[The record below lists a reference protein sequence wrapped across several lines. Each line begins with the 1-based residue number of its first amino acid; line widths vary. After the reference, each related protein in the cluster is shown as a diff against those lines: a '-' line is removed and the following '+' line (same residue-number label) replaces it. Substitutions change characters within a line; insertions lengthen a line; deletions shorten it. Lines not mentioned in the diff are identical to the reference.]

1 MKFTIRKNE
10 LTEIANT
17 IAGVLPKKNIKPILS
32 GVLISNENGKITFVA
47 SDMESAIRI
56 DSDAFDISG
65 KGKHVVDAETLR
77 EVAKNA
83 FSEEIAINIE
93 SNKAIAHIGKGNIK
107 IPVINADDYPD
118 IEFADKGEE
127 IQLPAKI
134 TQELISDVL
143 FCASTDEM
151 SRNLNGVLWEFE
163 GNYLRMVTADTYR
176 MAVAEKRIERIS
188 TGNINIFASLKTMK
202 MMQKLIKKDLVIR
215 YDTKKIILKQGNITF
230 SARLMDVNFPNYK
243 AVLPDSFATEIKV
256 NKKELT
262 DAIKLISVI
271 AKNQGDTVKIDIKN
285 NVMVASAR
293 SADRGDGEVSI
304 EIEHEGGDIIVAFD
318 PAFILDV
325 LKSLDEKEVSMKFVD
340 AENALQMQSSDKVL
354 YIVMPVKM
362 RDEKVV
368 K

>member
-83 FSEEIAINIE
+83 FSEEITITIE

-107 IPVINADDYPD
+107 IPVMNADDYPD

-215 YDTKKIILKQGNITF
+215 YDTKK
-230 SARLMDVNFPNYK
+230 
-243 AVLPDSFATEIKV
+243 
-256 NKKELT
+256 
-262 DAIKLISVI
+262 
-271 AKNQGDTVKIDIKN
+271 
-285 NVMVASAR
+285 
-293 SADRGDGEVSI
+293 
-304 EIEHEGGDIIVAFD
+304 
-318 PAFILDV
+318 
-325 LKSLDEKEVSMKFVD
+325 
-340 AENALQMQSSDKVL
+340 
-354 YIVMPVKM
+354 
-362 RDEKVV
+362 
-368 K
+368 